1 MKNEQAKSKK
11 LSFSFLKNTSFSSY
25 SGLVLV
31 LIVFC
36 AFLTWRSPN
45 FLTVSNIL
53 NVLRQISVYGIIAAG
68 MAFVIITGGIDLSVG
83 SVTGLSGAIVAKFIT
98 EGTMAFIPAVLVAL
112 AIGMAIGTLNGFLI
126 SRTKIPPFVMTL
138 GTMISLRGIC
148 YIVCDGKPIGNLPE
162 YMLDL
167 GMGTLLGIP
176 TPIYFMV
183 AIFIIAGI
191 ILNKTPFGRSV
202 YAVGGNPQAA
212 FHAGINSNR
221 VITLVYMISGLFCA
235 LAGIILAARNASAQP
250 TGGNS
255 FELEAIAA
263 CAIGGISM
271 AGGYG
276 SIIGVCL
283 GALLMGAI
291 NNGMNLLYISSYWQL
306 VVKGIIIT
314 GSVIYSM
321 YIANRG
327 KSKKIRTKDRTAKI
341 SGVGSGV
348 GSSEVSQGE
357 VKIGE

>member
-1 MKNEQAKSKK
+1 MNNENVKGKK
-11 LSFSFLKNTSFSSY
+11 LLSLKFLKNTNFSSY

-68 MAFVIITGGIDLSVG
+68 MAFVIITAGIDLSVG

-98 EGTMAFIPAVLVAL
+98 EGTMPFGWAILVAL
-112 AIGMAIGTLNGFLI
+112 LIGAAIGYLNGFLI
-126 SRTKIPPFVMTL
+126 SRTDIPPFVMTL
-138 GTMISLRGIC
+138 GTMISLRGVC
-148 YIVCDGKPIGNLPE
+148 YLVCEGKPIGNLPE
-162 YMLDL
+162 YMLNL
-167 GMGTLLGIP
+167 GMGSFLGIP

-191 ILNKTPFGRSV
+191 ILNRTPFGRSV

-212 FHAGINSNR
+212 FHAGINSKR
-221 VITLVYMISGLFCA
+221 VISSVYMISGLFCA
-235 LAGIILAARNASAQP
+235 VAGIILAARNASAQP
-250 TGGNS
+250 TAGNT

-276 SIIGVCL
+276 SIVGVCL

-306 VVKGIIIT
+306 VVKGIIIA

-321 YIANRG
+321 YSAKRG
-327 KSKKIRTKDRTAKI
+327 RNKKRK
-341 SGVGSGV
+341 
-348 GSSEVSQGE
+348 
-357 VKIGE
+357 